1 MQRVAPEVGQIV
13 SVRSRSWVVADVLS
27 NALPDRPQHL
37 VDLVS
42 IEDDGG
48 GETVRVLWEVEPGA
62 HAPDHGTLP
71 DGTGFD
77 PPAQLDAFLDA
88 VRWGA
93 IATADVKRLQ
103 SPFRAGIQIEDYQL
117 DPVARALDMPR
128 VNLLIADDVG
138 LGKTVEAG
146 LVALELILR
155 HRVQSILVVCKP
167 SLQIQWRDQMRDKFG
182 LEFRIVDRELFRTL
196 RRTRGIHAN
205 PTFPPLP

>member
-1 MQRVAPEVGQIV
+1 MQQVAPEVGQV
-13 SVRSRSWVVADVLS
+13 VTVRSRTWVVADVVD

-37 VDLVS
+37 VDLIS
-42 IEDDGG
+42 TEDDAG
-48 GETVRVLWEVEPGA
+48 GETLRVLWEVEPGA
-62 HAPDHGTLP
+62 HAPSHGTLP

-128 VNLLIADDVG
+128 VNLLIATMSASARRSRRG
-138 LGKTVEAG
+138 L
-146 LVALELILR
+146 
-155 HRVQSILVVCKP
+155 SP
-167 SLQIQWRDQMRDKFG
+167 S
-182 LEFRIVDRELFRTL
+182 
-196 RRTRGIHAN
+196 N
-205 PTFPPLP
+205 